1 MGDLQTRITRALRE
15 SSRAADG
22 RIDDARA
29 EDALTCPLG
38 CEGLVFSH
46 PDLRWDHIQTTHP
59 GCLSES
65 WEGPGTLEARGNL
78 KARTQIRSL
87 DVRNEGN
94 TETELRSPGPR
105 RLSAESMN
113 VEAISRSQTP
123 TRPTTENLAQ
133 LSIKQGQPA
142 IPPNPPSRNLRLSPT
157 VSSSS
162 RKRAASADIQSAP
175 LTSRQS
181 PQSQS
186 FQAQRRDVSSGDVKL
201 GVPGS
206 FNVESSRVDSSKLD
220 SEFSRDI
227 PFSLG
232 SEMQSPQGTSSRR
245 LYDPSSPARSSH
257 ARNTSAP
264 TKVIRTTHHQHASKP
279 ERAKVHEKQGIRPK
293 SADVSMVGEAAIDES
308 SQLASASAKTG
319 KSNTKESPQ
328 GRSLPHHPRGVFQ
341 IPAQAKYP
349 DLIMQPDSRPI
360 SHDQLAAEVKGIYAG
375 LVMVEGKCI
384 SVDGMQMSPDQRFTS
399 EHWQALVALHR
410 TLLHEH
416 HDFLLASQHPS
427 ANSALRKLAAKYS
440 MPGRM
445 WKHGIHSFLELMRR
459 YLPESREYMIA
470 FILLAYQ
477 MMALLYET
485 VPAFEQT
492 WIECLGDLG
501 RYRMAVED
509 DDFRDRETWGGVARS
524 WYSKAAD
531 QSPEIGRLYHHLAI
545 LAGPNALQKLFY
557 YVKALTCEQPFP
569 SARDSILTLFDP
581 LLGTSPPAFAR
592 SHPGEANFIKLHAM
606 QFGRSPMD
614 GYEPMATEYLENL
627 DGHIGRV
634 TAKWNEAG
642 VYTAV
647 ANIGGILEYGSDTE
661 LLHAYQE
668 LARLES
674 NANSSGSAD
683 KPDSSTSQVQE
694 TGAVKSQAEENT
706 DSTEKASESKGNHQ
720 SFERAC
726 RLALDTLNVVLNR
739 IGDKNIL
746 PHVHVF
752 LVFIWGIFALPPRAT
767 QYVLERFPWDQ
778 LAFFLNTL
786 ASSEDVDC
794 RFQTL
799 SDYMQPNSRERR
811 PLPEDFLI
819 RGQVW
824 CRGFFPDEWFD
835 DGGDVEERMLERAS
849 TSKARAERILWIGT
863 RIGSHGRWLHYNAS
877 TKHFS
882 AIRSATQD
890 ASTAEIENTLGN
902 AAIAKQTPSEED
914 SREMDFVKQSEGLAS
929 PQPST
934 NISHGMLMSV
944 PKIDMP
950 AAAQL
955 VVRDFTVLVLDTSM
969 LLNQL
974 PFFTSTAQG
983 GGFDIVIP
991 DEVVVRL
998 KFLDGVSHPDDT
1010 RARAALEA
1018 IKISIDE
1025 GRRVMIK
1032 NAEGVN
1038 VTDEAFVSCVHQR
1051 HATHLYDLE
1060 EITIGLAR
1068 RETDRDLEKS
1078 RVPSEEAR
1086 PAILITD
1093 DRKMRVKA
1101 NGFRVAAIAS
1111 SFLSKVITGARRRS
1125 ISRGPGS
1132 S

>member
-1 MGDLQTRITRALRE
+1 M
-15 SSRAADG
+15 
-22 RIDDARA
+22 
-29 EDALTCPLG
+29 
-38 CEGLVFSH
+38 
-46 PDLRWDHIQTTHP
+46 
-59 GCLSES
+59 
-65 WEGPGTLEARGNL
+65 
-78 KARTQIRSL
+78 K
-87 DVRNEGN
+87 
-94 TETELRSPGPR
+94 
-105 RLSAESMN
+105 

-123 TRPTTENLAQ
+123 TRPTTENLAH
-133 LSIKQGQPA
+133 LSLKQNQPA
-142 IPPNPPSRNLRLSPT
+142 ISSNVPARTSRLSPT
-157 VSSSS
+157 ASSSN
-162 RKRAASADIQSAP
+162 RKRSASDFQPTAI
-175 LTSRQS
+175 TSQQS

-186 FQAQRRDVSSGDVKL
+186 FQAQRRDVASGDVKL

-206 FNVESSRVDSSKLD
+206 SNVDSSRVESPKVD
-220 SEFSRDI
+220 SEFSRNI

-264 TKVIRTTHHQHASKP
+264 TKVIRTSHHQHAGKP
-279 ERAKVHEKQGIRPK
+279 ERAKLHEKQGIGSK
-293 SADVSMVGEAAIDES
+293 AADVTMAGEGSIDDP
-308 SQLASASAKTG
+308 SQLASASTKIG
-319 KSNTKESPQ
+319 KSSTKDSPPSK
-328 GRSLPHHPRGVFQ
+328 SLPHHPRGVFQ

-384 SVDGMQMSPDQRFTS
+384 SVDSMQMSSDQRFTS

-427 ANSALRKLAAKYS
+427 ANSALQRLAAKYS

-485 VPAFEQT
+485 VPAFVQT

-581 LLGTSPPAFAR
+581 LLSTSPPAFAR

-606 QFGRSPMD
+606 LFGRSSMD
-614 GYEPMATEYLENL
+614 GFDSMVIEYLANL

-647 ANIGGILEYGSDTE
+647 ANIGGILEYGTSDTE

-674 NANSSGSAD
+674 EASSSGSAD
-683 KPDSSTSQVQE
+683 KPDSSTSQAQE
-694 TGAVKSQAEENT
+694 TGTMKSQAEGNT
-706 DSTEKASESKGNHQ
+706 GSTEKASGRKGNRK

-726 RLALDTLNVVLNR
+726 QLALDTLNVVLNR

-752 LVFIWGIFALPPRAT
+752 LVFVWGMFALPPRAS

-786 ASSEDVDC
+786 ASSEDVDS

-799 SDYMQPNSRERR
+799 SDYMQPDSRERR

-819 RGQVW
+819 RGQIW
-824 CRGFFPDEWFD
+824 CRGFFPDEWFTD
-835 DGGDVEERMLERAS
+835 IGDVEERMLERAS

-863 RIGSHGRWLHYNAS
+863 RIGSVQLGRWLHYDSS

-882 AIRSATQD
+882 AIRAGTQA
-890 ASTAEIENTLGN
+890 ASTAELENALRDTTT
-902 AAIAKQTPSEED
+902 IPKQTPSEED
-914 SREMDFVKQSEGLAS
+914 SCEMDFVKQSEGLAS
-929 PQPST
+929 TLSSK
-934 NISHGMLMSV
+934 NFSHGMLMSV
-944 PKIDMP
+944 PKADIP
-950 AAAQL
+950 AVAQL

-1032 NAEGVN
+1032 NVEGVN
-1038 VTDEAFVSCVHQR
+1038 VTDEAFVSPAHQR

-1060 EITIGLAR
+1060 DITIGLAR

-1078 RVPSEEAR
+1078 RAPFEEAR

-1101 NGFRVAAIAS
+1101 NGLRVAAIAS

-1125 ISRGPGS
+1125 VSRGPGS